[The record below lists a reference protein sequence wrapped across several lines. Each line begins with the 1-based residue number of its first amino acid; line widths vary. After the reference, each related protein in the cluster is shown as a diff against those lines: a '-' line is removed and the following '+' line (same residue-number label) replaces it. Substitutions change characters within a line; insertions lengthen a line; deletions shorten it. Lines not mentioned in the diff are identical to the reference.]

1 MNEVT
6 LYTTKFCP
14 YCIRALRML
23 SKKGVPY
30 KNIDV
35 NKNQELYKKIKKET
49 GSNTVPQ
56 IFIGEKFIGGYDEMN
71 QLDKEEKLDSILG
84 L

>member
-1 MNEVT
+1 MKKVT
-6 LYTTKFCP
+6 LYTTKLCP

-23 SKKGVPY
+23 SKKEVPY

-35 NKNQELYKKIKKET
+35 GNNKELYEKIKKQT
-49 GSNTVPQ
+49 GINTVPQ
-56 IFIGEKFIGGYDEMN
+56 IFIGEEFIGGYDEMN
-71 QLDKEEKLDSILG
+71 QLDKEGKLDSMLG

>member
-1 MNEVT
+1 MKEVT

-14 YCIRALRML
+14 YCIKALRML
-23 SKKGVPY
+23 SKKEVSY

-35 NKNQELYKKIKKET
+35 NKNQELYKKIKKQT

-56 IFIGEKFIGGYDEMN
+56 IFIEEEFIGGYDEMN
-71 QLDKEEKLDSILG
+71 QLDKEGKLDSMLG
-84 L
+84 I

>member
-1 MNEVT
+1 MKEVKI
-6 LYTTKFCP
+6 YTTKFCP

-23 SKKGVPY
+23 SKKEVPY

-35 NKNQELYKKIKKET
+35 NKNQELYEEIKRQT
-49 GSNTVPQ
+49 GSDTVPQ
-56 IFIGEKFIGGYDEMN
+56 IFIGEEFIGGFDEMN
-71 QLDKEEKLDSILG
+71 KLDKEGKLDSMLG

>member
-1 MNEVT
+1 MKEVT
-6 LYTTKFCP
+6 LYTTKVCP

-23 SKKGVPY
+23 SKKGVTY
-30 KNIDV
+30 DNIDV
-35 NKNQELYKKIKKET
+35 NKNQDLYERIKKQT
-49 GSNTVPQ
+49 GRDTVPQ

>member
-56 IFIGEKFIGGYDEMN
+56 IFIGDDFIGGYDEMN
-71 QLDKEEKLDSILG
+71 QLDKEGKLDSMLG